1 MNNPMQL
8 NYTQQLEHRI
18 AMIQYNIKR
27 LIDNLDENR
36 LMETLD
42 RTNALI
48 HIINIEIS
56 SDLNLDKSLSW
67 EKQFNN

>member
-27 LIDNLDENR
+27 LIDNLDDNR

-42 RTNALI
+42 KTNALI
-48 HIINIEIS
+48 HIINIELS
-56 SDLNLDKSLSW
+56 SDLNRDDSLSRKLI
-67 EKQFNN
+67 KQ